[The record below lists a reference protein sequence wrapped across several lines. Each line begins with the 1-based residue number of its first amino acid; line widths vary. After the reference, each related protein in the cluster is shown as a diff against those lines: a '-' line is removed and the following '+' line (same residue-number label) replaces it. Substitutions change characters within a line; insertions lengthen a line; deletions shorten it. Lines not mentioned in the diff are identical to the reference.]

1 MLKKLIFDVGFQNL
15 AGTAPVIAPA
25 ATPMVTPT
33 ATPERATSIRSTSRK
48 RADCGSHSA

>member
-1 MLKKLIFDVGFQNL
+1 MLKKLVFDVGFQNL

-25 ATPMVTPT
+25 ATPMATTT

-48 RADCGSHSA
+48 RADCGSHST